1 MQFSSQLW
9 HCPADSFEDMW
20 VHSTQDQKKL
30 NAGDLNTERLVKERR
45 KFFGRLIGVYFPED
59 DDENDDNEVRCV
71 RKSTDL
77 HVSTVCV

>member
-1 MQFSSQLW
+1 M
-9 HCPADSFEDMW
+9 
-20 VHSTQDQKKL
+20 

-45 KFFGRLIGVYFPED
+45 KFFGRLIGMYFPED